1 MNTNKS
7 DPISMVD
14 ARSPVTTASN
24 LTNQGKSI
32 VAKDELKRWMTPQ
45 PIRPIRDLFLDWLGI
60 VLALLAVTWM
70 PTWWMYSIAFIVVGC
85 CQYALFILGHDAIHS
100 SLHPNRLLNDRL
112 AKWAIHGP
120 MFMALEDGRR
130 SHLEHHRTL
139 GTASD
144 PDRYLH
150 TLSNKNSRIKFLLFC
165 SGLATFG
172 KTVLKVTPFGK
183 LLNSSRPI
191 ATEAYQ
197 SKNLLTPV
205 APMLLDYTKQRV
217 PVLVTQTL
225 LISIF
230 AFSTLPLWSY
240 LVLWVAPIY
249 FCVFLP
255 DEIRAF
261 CDHAVPVLPD
271 SKADSSR
278 LVTFRPSWIEG
289 ILFSPH
295 NMNYHAEHHLYPGVP
310 YYNLPIVHQVL
321 KDRAE
326 VTVRGSYLIF
336 LFHVIRL
343 LPLQDS
349 AEAAS

>member
-1 MNTNKS
+1 MRVKRS
-7 DPISMVD
+7 YRESE
-14 ARSPVTTASN
+14 SPVTTTSS
-24 LTNQGKSI
+24 LTQQGKSV

-45 PIRPIRDLFLDWLGI
+45 PIRPIRDLLLDWPGI
-60 VLALLAVTWM
+60 VLAFFAVTWM
-70 PTWWMYSIAFIVVGC
+70 ATWLMYSIAFIVVGC
-85 CQYALFILGHDAIHS
+85 CQYALFILGHDAIPL

-120 MFMALEDGRR
+120 IFMALEDGRR

-150 TLSNKNSRIKFLLFC
+150 TLSHKNSPIKFLLFC
-165 SGLATFG
+165 AGLASFG

-183 LLNSSRPI
+183 LLNSSRQI

-197 SKNLLTPV
+197 SKKLSTSV

-255 DEIRAF
+255 DEIWAF
-261 CDHAVPVLPD
+261 CDRAVPVFPD
-271 SKADSSR
+271 CKADSSR
-278 LVTFRPSWIEG
+278 LIPFCPSWIEG
-289 ILFSPH
+289 FTTSNIQLQLL
-295 NMNYHAEHHLYPGVP
+295 NN
-310 YYNLPIVHQVL
+310 
-321 KDRAE
+321 DR
-326 VTVRGSYLIF
+326 R
-336 LFHVIRL
+336 
-343 LPLQDS
+343 
-349 AEAAS
+349 